1 MAKDLRTFLDDCR
14 REIPNE
20 VIHVTKE
27 VDPAHYDVTAII
39 KHLGAHKNRHVR
51 DRRHAPRYWRA
62 ASRRTA

>member
-39 KHLGAHKNRHVR
+39 KHLGARPET
-51 DRRHAPRYWRA
+51 DLEELAIEA
-62 ASRRTA
+62 GLL